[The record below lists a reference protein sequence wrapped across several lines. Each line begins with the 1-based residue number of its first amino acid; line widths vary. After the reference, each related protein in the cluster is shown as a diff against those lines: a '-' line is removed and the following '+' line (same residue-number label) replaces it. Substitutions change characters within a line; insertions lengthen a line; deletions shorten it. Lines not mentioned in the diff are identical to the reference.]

1 MVSPAD
7 AAKTIRAK
15 NEVERKAIT
24 KQREEAWAEGIRLAK
39 KILIEHPEAL
49 RVWGFGSTYETW
61 RNYRLDS
68 DIDLAAE
75 GGSAYELLKSVED
88 SVFKVDVVS
97 LEEIPPEMAQF
108 IREQGVLLAEAKN
121 AH

>member
-1 MVSPAD
+1 MVSPSD

-24 KQREEAWAEGIRLAK
+24 KRREEAWAEGIRLAK

>member
-24 KQREEAWAEGIRLAK
+24 KRREEAWAEGIRLAK

-61 RNYRLDS
+61 RNYRLNS

-75 GGSAYELLKSVED
+75 GGSAFELLKIVEE
-88 SVFKVDVVS
+88 SSFKVDVVS
-97 LEEIPPEMAQF
+97 FEEIPPSLVDF
-108 IREQGVLLAEAKN
+108 IRKQGVLLAEATDVT
-121 AH
+121 

>member
-24 KQREEAWAEGIRLAK
+24 KRREEAWAEGIRLAK

-61 RNYRLDS
+61 RNYRLNS

-75 GGSAYELLKSVED
+75 GGSALELLKIVEE
-88 SVFKVDVVS
+88 SSFKVDVVS
-97 LEEIPPEMAQF
+97 FEEIPPSLADF
-108 IREQGVLLAEAKN
+108 IRKQGVLLAEATDVT
-121 AH
+121 

>member
-1 MVSPAD
+1 MVSPAE
-7 AAKTIRAK
+7 AAKTIRTK
-15 NEVERKAIT
+15 NEAERKALF
-24 KQREEAWAEGIRLAK
+24 KRREEAWAEGIRLAK